1 MSPINSLW
9 FKWKGLRLPW
19 RRSFLVGT
27 DLHGNTFWEFKD
39 QLNAGR
45 FRRIV
50 KTDPKTHL
58 ADVQV
63 SRKWHLQVSHS
74 VSPTSA
80 ANTVPPVTTA
90 QWHQWLRYVRAD
102 PPSIQEQQQDIIRQ
116 MQIKELARLAD
127 ERWASKP
134 SYLDMPKSQQ
144 QPLPA
149 TNTSDATVAQA
160 NKSPSEDTQ
169 TATAEATKKND
180 PWAKAAAGAP
190 GQKWQP
196 DSWSPTASKR

>member
-63 SRKWHLQVSHS
+63 S
-74 VSPTSA
+74 PA
-80 ANTVPPVTTA
+80 ANTVPPITTA

-169 TATAEATKKND
+169 TATAEAAKKND

>member
-63 SRKWHLQVSHS
+63 S
-74 VSPTSA
+74 P
-80 ANTVPPVTTA
+80 

-169 TATAEATKKND
+169 TATAEAAKKND
-180 PWAKAAAGAP
+180 PWAKATAGAP